1 MTIRISLLIV
11 AILSFAHSFAQQDT
25 TYICMGDTTGYHYG
39 LGFVDFDGVELNNL
53 VPDSVLWIVESATT
67 AKLEGNFIKPN
78 QPENGFTIDI
88 QFVSGKNWDEWSNQF
103 YPTGFLND
111 NNAVTDEHEEWMF
124 YIIDELNA
132 TLSGFGS
139 FEGSELVLSQAPANY
154 FYGYQV
160 GLGANQQEVLVEG
173 QGGWAYVQGTI
184 MNSELG
190 VSNEEFDSSIG
201 LYLTFGCEGTAQSVI
216 GLNQAQATFSVYP
229 NPAHNSLQIGTSSSY
244 AGERVSFTIIDTQ
257 GKIVSA
263 GSVISN
269 SIDISGFASGLY
281 TITLTAG
288 DASEQLRFVK
298 R

>member
-1 MTIRISLLIV
+1 MTIQISLLIV

-25 TYICMGDTTGYHYG
+25 TYICMGDTTGLHFG
-39 LGFVDFDGVELNNL
+39 MGFTQFDGNDLANFI
-53 VPDSVLWIVESATT
+53 PDSVLWIVESETT
-67 AKLEGNFIKPN
+67 ARLEGDFVESN

-88 QFVSGKNWDEWSNQF
+88 LFVNGRDWEEWSNQI
-103 YPTGFLND
+103 YPTSFTND
-111 NNAVTDEHEEWMF
+111 NNAVTEENEDWTY

-132 TLSGFGS
+132 TLIGFGS
-139 FEGSELVLSQAPANY
+139 YAGSELVLSHAPANY
-154 FYGYQV
+154 YYAYQV
-160 GLGANQQEVLVEG
+160 GIGANQQVNLVDG
-173 QGGWAYVQGTI
+173 QGGWANVQGVI
-184 MNSELG
+184 MNEELG
-190 VSNEEFDSSIG
+190 VSNEDFGSSIG

-244 AGERVSFTIIDTQ
+244 AGERMSFTIIDTQ